1 MYETANSVAP
11 ERERCN
17 LENQQHID
25 QGIRILHRFPSR
37 VNCDRLLGRYF
48 AVADVMLPEPTIRYC
63 HESIWSTY
71 GSYLEEPRTDERL
84 SVMSTELCKNA
95 MCPLPASSSNQAW
108 TASFSGRNLRWE
120 IVGNLFAIFGLTV
133 MTVAD
138 WELLFA
144 CNKDGDQWNKKQSGE
159 ESRECAEACLSL
171 CNDVDSINDFV
182 IALMSATIYLQ
193 SFHEGDTSK
202 SLPWKMVSGR
212 SFERESA
219 HRGQVNNFGEGSE
232 ASLGSK

>member
-1 MYETANSVAP
+1 MCETANSVAP

-17 LENQQHID
+17 LESQQHID
-25 QGIRILHRFPSR
+25 QGIRILHRFPNR
-37 VNCDRLLGRYF
+37 TNCDRLLGRYF

-63 HESIWSTY
+63 LESIWSTY

-95 MCPLPASSSNQAW
+95 MCPLPASNSNQAW

-133 MTVAD
+133 MTLAD
-138 WELLFA
+138 WDPLFGS
-144 CNKDGDQWNKKQSGE
+144 NKSGDQWNKKQSGE

-182 IALMSATIYLQ
+182 IALMSTTYNLQ
-193 SFHEGDTSK
+193 SFHEGTTSK
-202 SLPWKMVSGR
+202 SLPWKMLIGPPSEE
-212 SFERESA
+212 ERVHEE
-219 HRGQVNNFGEGSE
+219 QVNNFGEGSE